1 VQLGGFVYIAY
12 LDEFGHIGP
21 YISRDHPNHNT
32 SPVFG
37 LAGLVLPA
45 GSVRS
50 FATWFFKRKC
60 ELLAWEIERSGA
72 HPAQWEKKGSSLYT
86 VKNVERYWELR
97 NFTNRFLLK
106 IANFGGFAIYV
117 GIRKTSDPE
126 EHRSKKLYVAV
137 LMETIK
143 RIDQFCTE
151 DCPQGTNFLLVMDEH
166 DQRSAFIT
174 ETVRAMFNPAEPR
187 RNLIEPPFQ
196 VESHRYQTLQAA
208 DWIAGLVGRL
218 GSYWID
224 RKAYQGNMIFRRYF
238 EDRLNDCA
246 RRSGI
251 RAE

>member
-1 VQLGGFVYIAY
+1 VQLGVFVYIAY

-86 VKNVERYWELR
+86 VKNVERYRELR
-97 NFTNRFLLK
+97 NFTNRFLRK
-106 IANFGGFAIYV
+106 ITSCGGFVIFV
-117 GIRKTSDPE
+117 GVRKTNDPRR
-126 EHRSKKLYVAV
+126 HCPNKLYVAI
-137 LMETIK
+137 LIETIK

-151 DCPQGTNFLLVMDEH
+151 DCLTGTSFLLVMDEH

-174 ETVRAMFNPAEPR
+174 EAAKAMFHPTEPR
-187 RNLIEPPFQ
+187 RNLIEAPFQ

-218 GSYWID
+218 GTYWID
-224 RKAYQGNMIFRRYF
+224 RERYEENMVFRRYF

-251 RAE
+251 RAV